1 MEFILIFSSEDGRAK
16 EIYSSY
22 ENTFPAD
29 ERRNRN
35 QFNALFHN
43 PNAKVF
49 SIQQDQENIGYLITW
64 HVLDFRY
71 IEHFEVF
78 STFRN
83 QNLGSEIL
91 KEFSEIQPQ
100 LILESEPAT
109 QDEIAHRRIN
119 FYQRNG
125 FSIVDKNY
133 IQPPYEKGKK
143 ALNLWLLSNVEIED
157 PQKIIKKIHQ
167 VVYQVD

>member
-1 MEFILIFSSEDGRAK
+1 MEFIPIFSSEDGRAE
-16 EIYSSY
+16 EIFRSY
-22 ENTFPAD
+22 EKTFPAD
-29 ERRNRN
+29 ERRNQN
-35 QFNALFHN
+35 QFNALFQN
-43 PNAKVF
+43 PNTKVF
-49 SIQQDQENIGYLITW
+49 IIQQEQENIGYLITW
-64 HVLDFRY
+64 QVLDFYY

-83 QNLGSEIL
+83 RNLGSEIL
-91 KEFSEIQPQ
+91 KEFSKIQPQ

-133 IQPPYEKGKK
+133 IQPPYEKGKN